1 MIGLVDYIACCPGGR
16 RGEQQPF
23 FYPPHHTTAPPPPF
37 LRRSA
42 MTHVHVHSMHTHRLQ
57 EYTYCSPSVRRHRPL
72 HSGAEWQSHKKSST
86 NWSIRPPL
94 RFVFRSRSFF
104 PGFVSSVRSSA
115 AGHTAQPQNEL
126 HKVRIEVRNPIK
138 MLQPYFLFLWKRVE
152 FPILWFVPFNCHV
165 LSLICHF
172 SYHRAKKGWPKVVVF
187 LVLNLFLT
195 KSETL
200 VKTVFPSLVHTIK
213 K

>member
-1 MIGLVDYIACCPGGR
+1 MQPGGLSR
-16 RGEQQPF
+16 RAPEQQPF

-57 EYTYCSPSVRRHRPL
+57 QQEYTYCSPSVRRHRPL

-86 NWSIRPPL
+86 NWSRPPL

-104 PGFVSSVRSSA
+104 PGFVRPSVRSSA
-115 AGHTAQPQNEL
+115 ATQQPQNEL

-138 MLQPYFLFLWKRVE
+138 MLQPYFLFLWKR
-152 FPILWFVPFNCHV
+152 
-165 LSLICHF
+165 
-172 SYHRAKKGWPKVVVF
+172 G
-187 LVLNLFLT
+187 
-195 KSETL
+195 
-200 VKTVFPSLVHTIK
+200 
-213 K
+213 